1 MQFFLCWMSSL
12 EFGDFLILIRDRPFP
27 RRLLAFH
34 IPLFFCRR
42 GVTIPCPPSML
53 LIRLV
58 EKCDHPFVLS
68 MGVPFQGTRNTISS
82 LRRRLLQKPHFLL
95 NSNFKCQHLLRTM
108 DMSLVLAF
116 RHTFIYCPPLC
127 DLRCKWLTCKK
138 NYLKQVPDI
147 PLSDNW
153 DSERWRRE

>member
-1 MQFFLCWMSSL
+1 MSSL

-27 RRLLAFH
+27 RCLLAFH

-42 GVTIPCPPSML
+42 GVISSMFIINA
-53 LIRLV
+53 LIQLV
-58 EKCDHPFVLS
+58 EKYEHPFVLS
-68 MGVPFQGTRNTISS
+68 IGVHFQGTRNTISS

-147 PLSDNW
+147 PLSDN
-153 DSERWRRE
+153 

>member
-1 MQFFLCWMSSL
+1 MSSL
-12 EFGDFLILIRDRPFP
+12 EFGDFLVLIRDRPFP

-34 IPLFFCRR
+34 IPLFFSRR
-42 GVTIPCPPSML
+42 GVTSSMSIINASDL
-53 LIRLV
+53 TCG
-58 EKCDHPFVLS
+58 EMQSPFCLS

-82 LRRRLLQKPHFLL
+82 LRRKILQKPHFLL
-95 NSNFKCQHLLRTM
+95 ISNFKCQHLLRTM

-147 PLSDNW
+147 PLSDN
-153 DSERWRRE
+153 